1 MNKKKLV
8 GIIAVFAVIVIGVVI
23 GITMTATSTTSGTST
38 EADASG
44 TAGSASGDKAAAEEL
59 IDETVSQDDI
69 EESVGK
75 WADFEMNNEG
85 CERGVYAGIF
95 YYDNFTIFSRTYDKG
110 QTYHIVSVN

>member
-1 MNKKKLV
+1 M
-8 GIIAVFAVIVIGVVI
+8 FAVLVIGVAI
-23 GITMTATSTTSGTST
+23 GITMTATSTTSGTGT
-38 EADASG
+38 KADAPA
-44 TAGSASGDKAAAEEL
+44 AGGQASGDQAAAEEL

-69 EESVGK
+69 EASVGK

-110 QTYHIVSVN
+110 QTYYIVSVN